1 MNSKQTEEPACN
13 LSNAE
18 LIDRV
23 EKWVHKLAETGGQ
36 AWTLRVPVDFNHDP
50 DMLIIEVCK
59 RFSASLPSKP
69 VGDVEEMDRVIKFLA
84 LELPEPVWNDVNKK
98 WQRFKSGYAAAP
110 QKGMDIREK
119 YKQWCKETKRNGS
132 VLVGGSMQ
140 EFFNWLDESPSP
152 SEAGDGWDDEDWI
165 KFIQWYARMNRSSVL
180 QGINQYKS
188 QTPDQ

>member
-1 MNSKQTEEPACN
+1 MNSKQTEGTACN

-69 VGDVEEMDRVIKFLA
+69 VGDVERVCQECGGKNPTWYA
-84 LELPEPVWNDVNKK
+84 DNDLFNKVNGSPNGIICPSCFEQKANK
-98 WQRFKSGYAAAP
+98 MGIEVIFKSGYAASP
-110 QKGMDIREK
+110 QKGSD
-119 YKQWCKETKRNGS
+119 
-132 VLVGGSMQ
+132 
-140 EFFNWLDESPSP
+140 
-152 SEAGDGWDDEDWI
+152 SEAGDGLTET
-165 KFIQWYARMNRSSVL
+165 RN
-180 QGINQYKS
+180 
-188 QTPDQ
+188 